1 MNALNADALYSLY
14 DAATR
19 RSVCACASEVRERGG
34 QTRGPRSKGQ
44 IVGLC
49 GNSGNSSEPHLH
61 YHLQN
66 STMLAEA
73 FGIKV
78 RFATVKLLR
87 DGKAEM
93 RTGYSPIKGDI
104 VSAE

>member
-1 MNALNADALYSLY
+1 
-14 DAATR
+14 
-19 RSVCACASEVRERGG
+19 
-34 QTRGPRSKGQ
+34 
-44 IVGLC
+44 
-49 GNSGNSSEPHLH
+49 
-61 YHLQN
+61 
-66 STMLAEA
+66 MLAEA